1 MHMNP
6 FKTPTLFILLLLQL
20 TAAWGEAIT
29 VRVQPLGDLL
39 RQPEFSVPASVKPL
53 NAPSLAAEIS
63 GRVEAIPV
71 RVGDQVEAGAV
82 LVKLDCRYHQS
93 RLQANNAQL
102 KRIDAQVRFASTQL
116 KRTQALNEKQ
126 TISDEVLDQRKTDLL
141 SAQADRQNQQQ
152 LIRQAE
158 IDVERCV
165 ITSPFDAIVTA
176 RLAHEGGLASPG
188 TPLLNVVQLS
198 HPEIS
203 AELSSAEA
211 ASLEN
216 AQALHFNYDASN
228 YALQL
233 QHLLP
238 VVDERTRTR
247 EARLVF
253 KQAAAPIGAAG
264 RLVWQGRIDELPAD
278 YLVRRDERLGIFL
291 AEGGTARFHTLQNAR
306 EGQPVRVDVDP
317 EKLLVTDGR
326 QRLQDG
332 DTIEILK

>member
-1 MHMNP
+1 MKKHM
-6 FKTPTLFILLLLQL
+6 LLVALLLL
-20 TAAWGEAIT
+20 ASSAWSETIA
-29 VRVQPLGDLL
+29 VRAQPLGDLL
-39 RQPEFSVPASVKPL
+39 RQPEFSVPASVRPL

-63 GRVEAIPV
+63 GRVESIPV

-93 RLQANNAQL
+93 RLQANKAQL
-102 KRIDAQVRFASTQL
+102 KRIEAQLSFANTQL
-116 KRTQALNEKQ
+116 NRNQALNKKK
-126 TISDEVLDQRKTDLL
+126 TISDEVLDQSRTNLL
-141 SAQADRQNQQQ
+141 SAQADLQNQRER
-152 LIRQAE
+152 IRQAE

-188 TPLLNVVQLS
+188 THLLNVVQLT
-198 HPEIS
+198 HPEVS

-216 AQALHFNYDASN
+216 AQALRFNYDAGN

-247 EARLVF
+247 QARLVF

-264 RLVWQGRIDELPAD
+264 RLVWQGRSDELPAD
-278 YLVRRDERLGIFL
+278 YLVRRDQRLGIFL
-291 AEGGTARFHTLQNAR
+291 AEGGAARFHALADAR
-306 EGQPVRVDVDP
+306 EGQPVRIDVDP
-317 EKLLVTDGR
+317 EKLLITDGR

-332 DTIEILK
+332 DTIEILE

>member
-1 MHMNP
+1 MKKN
-6 FKTPTLFILLLLQL
+6 TLLVVLLLL
-20 TAAWGEAIT
+20 ASSAWSETIA
-29 VRVQPLGDLL
+29 VRALPLSDLL
-39 RQPEFSVPASVKPL
+39 RQPEFSVPASVRPL

-63 GRVEAIPV
+63 GRVESIPV

-93 RLQANNAQL
+93 RLQANKAQL
-102 KRIDAQVRFASTQL
+102 KRIEAQLSFANTQL
-116 KRTQALNEKQ
+116 NRNQALNKKK
-126 TISDEVLDQRKTDLL
+126 TISDEVLDQSRTNLL
-141 SAQADRQNQQQ
+141 SAQADLQNQRE

-188 TPLLNVVQLS
+188 TPLLNVVQLT
-198 HPEIS
+198 HPEVS

-211 ASLEN
+211 VSLEN
-216 AQALHFNYDASN
+216 AQALRFNYDASN

-253 KQAAAPIGAAG
+253 KQTAAPIGAAG
-264 RLVWQGRIDELPAD
+264 RLVWQGRNDELPAD
-278 YLVRRDERLGIFL
+278 YLVRRDGRLGIFL
-291 AEGGTARFHTLQNAR
+291 AEGGTARFHALAGAR
-306 EGQPVRVDVDP
+306 EGQPVRLDVDP
-317 EKLLVTDGR
+317 EKLLITDGR

>member
-1 MHMNP
+1 M
-6 FKTPTLFILLLLQL
+6 KQTTLFVVLLLL
-20 TAAWGEAIT
+20 ASSAWCETIA
-29 VRVQPLGDLL
+29 VRAQPLSDLL
-39 RQPEFSVPASVKPL
+39 RQPEFSVPASVRPL

-63 GRVEAIPV
+63 GRVESIPV
-71 RVGDQVEAGAV
+71 RVGDQVAAGTV

-93 RLQANNAQL
+93 RLQANKAQL
-102 KRIDAQVRFASTQL
+102 KRIEAQLSFANTQL
-116 KRTQALNEKQ
+116 ERNQALNKKK
-126 TISDEVLDQRKTDLL
+126 TISDEVLDQSRTNLL
-141 SAQADRQNQQQ
+141 SAQADLEDQREQ
-152 LIRQAE
+152 IRQAE

-198 HPEIS
+198 DPEVS

-216 AQALHFNYDASN
+216 AQALRFSYDVSN

-264 RLVWQGRIDELPAD
+264 RLVWQGRSDELPAD
-278 YLVRRDERLGIFL
+278 YLVRRDQRLGIFL
-291 AEGGTARFHTLQNAR
+291 VEGGIARFHALADAR
-306 EGQPVRVDVDP
+306 EGQPVRIDVDP

-332 DTIEILK
+332 DTIEVLK

>member
-1 MHMNP
+1 MKKNM
-6 FKTPTLFILLLLQL
+6 LFVVLLLL
-20 TAAWGEAIT
+20 ASSAWSETIA
-29 VRVQPLGDLL
+29 VRAQPLSDLL
-39 RQPEFSVPASVKPL
+39 RQPEFSVPASVRPL

-63 GRVEAIPV
+63 GRVESIPV
-71 RVGDQVEAGAV
+71 RVGDQVEAGAM

-93 RLQANNAQL
+93 RLQANKAQL
-102 KRIDAQVRFASTQL
+102 KRIEAQLSFANTQL
-116 KRTQALNEKQ
+116 NRNQALNKKK
-126 TISDEVLDQRKTDLL
+126 TISDEVLDQSRTNLL
-141 SAQADRQNQQQ
+141 SAQADLQNQRE

-188 TPLLNVVQLS
+188 TPLLNVVQLT
-198 HPEIS
+198 HPEVS

-216 AQALHFNYDASN
+216 AQALRFNYDASN

-233 QHLLP
+233 LHLLP

-253 KQAAAPIGAAG
+253 KQTAAPIGAAG
-264 RLVWQGRIDELPAD
+264 RLVWQGRSDELPAN
-278 YLVRRDERLGIFL
+278 YLVRRDQRLGIFL
-291 AEGGTARFHTLQNAR
+291 AEDGAARFHALADAR
-306 EGQPVRVDVDP
+306 EGQPVRIDVDP
-317 EKLLVTDGR
+317 EKLLITDGR